1 MSLLPPP
8 PLPDLNNHQVWT
20 FHNRVALVVAVT
32 EAGSPLADQAKLS
45 TLSTTL
51 YEMLGA
57 GDAVVAH
64 EMVSAQRSASHIGAV
79 VTPRP
84 ALTLPCVHPCVCFRH
99 T

>member
-1 MSLLPPP
+1 MHQRGASCHVPPAPP

-51 YEMLGA
+51 YEMLGRA
-57 GDAVVAH
+57 MPWWH
-64 EMVSAQRSASHIGAV
+64 MRW
-79 VTPRP
+79 
-84 ALTLPCVHPCVCFRH
+84 
-99 T
+99 